1 MKNQVS
7 SFYKD
12 AAAVVDAGL
21 RKYMLKV
28 FSHMSLGLA
37 VTAFAAYFVS
47 TSPTFM
53 QSVLSSPGLMWGL
66 LFAEFGVVIYL
77 SSRIDKMSV
86 QTSQLC
92 FYSYALLSGISF
104 APIFLIYTGESITT
118 TFFVTSATFLSMV
131 IYGYTTNKDL
141 TGMGS
146 FFMMGL
152 FGLIIVSLVN
162 IFLGNSALHFVTS
175 IIGLVIFIGLTAW
188 DAQVI
193 KSLYFEGESQEAS
206 EKKSI
211 MGALRL
217 YLDFINM
224 FLYLLRFLG
233 NRRN

>member
-12 AAAVVDAGL
+12 AAAAVDAGL

-37 VTAFAAYFVS
+37 VTALAAYFIS

-53 QSVLSSPGLMWGL
+53 QAIFSSPGLMWGL
-66 LFAEFGVVIYL
+66 LFAELGVVIYL
-77 SSRIDKMSV
+77 SARIDKMSV
-86 QTSQLC
+86 QTSQMC
-92 FYSYALLSGISF
+92 FYSYALLSGISL
-104 APIFLIYTGESITT
+104 APVFLIYTGESITT

-131 IYGYTTNKDL
+131 IYGYTTDKDL
-141 TGMGS
+141 TNMGS
-146 FFMMGL
+146 FLIMGL
-152 FGLIIVSLVN
+152 FGLIIATLVN
-162 IFLGNSALHFVTS
+162 FFLKNSALHFVTS
-175 IIGLVIFIGLTAW
+175 VIGVVIFTGLVAW
-188 DAQVI
+188 DTQII

>member
-1 MKNQVS
+1 MKNQIS

-37 VTAFAAYFVS
+37 VTALVAYFVS

-53 QSVLSSPGLMWGL
+53 QSVLSSPILMWGL

-152 FGLIIVSLVN
+152 FGLIIVSFVN

>member
-12 AAAVVDAGL
+12 AAAAVDAGL

-37 VTAFAAYFVS
+37 VTALAAYFIS

-53 QSVLSSPGLMWGL
+53 QAIFSSPGLMWGL
-66 LFAEFGVVIYL
+66 LFAELGVVIYL
-77 SSRIDKMSV
+77 SARIDKMSV
-86 QTSQLC
+86 QTSQMC
-92 FYSYALLSGISF
+92 FYSYALLSGISL
-104 APIFLIYTGESITT
+104 APVFLIYTGESIAT

-131 IYGYTTNKDL
+131 IYGYTTDKDL
-141 TGMGS
+141 TSMGS
-146 FFMMGL
+146 FLMMGL
-152 FGLIIVSLVN
+152 FGLIIASLVN
-162 IFLGNSALHFVTS
+162 IFLKSSALLFATS
-175 IIGLVIFIGLTAW
+175 IIGIVIFTGLTAW
-188 DAQVI
+188 DTQII

-224 FLYLLRFLG
+224 FLYLLRFFG

>member
-12 AAAVVDAGL
+12 AAAAVDAGL

-37 VTAFAAYFVS
+37 VTALAAYFIS

-53 QSVLSSPGLMWGL
+53 QAIFSSPGLMWGL
-66 LFAEFGVVIYL
+66 LFAELGVVIYL
-77 SSRIDKMSV
+77 SARIDKMSV
-86 QTSQLC
+86 QTSQMC
-92 FYSYALLSGISF
+92 FYSYALLSGISL
-104 APIFLIYTGESITT
+104 APVFLIYTGESIAT

-131 IYGYTTNKDL
+131 IYGYTTDKDL
-141 TGMGS
+141 TSMGS
-146 FFMMGL
+146 FLMMGV
-152 FGLIIVSLVN
+152 FGLIIASLVN
-162 IFLGNSALHFVTS
+162 IFLKSSALLFATS
-175 IIGLVIFIGLTAW
+175 IIGIVIFTGLTAW
-188 DAQVI
+188 DTQII

-224 FLYLLRFLG
+224 FLYLLRFFG

>member
-12 AAAVVDAGL
+12 AVAAVDVGL

-28 FSHMSLGLA
+28 FSHMSVGLA
-37 VTAFAAYFVS
+37 VTALSAYFIS
-47 TSPTFM
+47 TSQVIMSAIFN
-53 QSVLSSPGLMWGL
+53 SGLIWGL
-66 LFAEFGVVIYL
+66 IIAELGLVIYL
-77 SSRIDKMSV
+77 SARIEKMSS
-86 QTSQLC
+86 QTAQFS
-92 FYSYALLSGISF
+92 FYSYALLSGISL
-104 APIFLIYTGESITT
+104 APVFVVYTGESIAT

-131 IYGYTTNKDL
+131 IYGYTTDKDL

-146 FFMMGL
+146 FLMMGL
-152 FGLIIVSLVN
+152 FGLIIATLVN
-162 IFLGNSALHFVTS
+162 LFLKNSTLNFVTS
-175 IIGLVIFIGLTAW
+175 IIGVVIFTGLTAW

-233 NRRN
+233 NRRD

>member
-12 AAAVVDAGL
+12 AVASVDVGL

-28 FSHMSLGLA
+28 FSHMSVGLA
-37 VTAFAAYFVS
+37 VTAAAAYFVS
-47 TSPTFM
+47 TSTAIM
-53 QSVLSSPGLMWGL
+53 QLLFSSGLMWGL
-66 LFAEFGVVIYL
+66 ILAELGVVIYL
-77 SSRIDKMSV
+77 SARIDKMST
-86 QTSQLC
+86 QTAQLC
-92 FYSYALLSGISF
+92 FYSYALLSGVSL
-104 APIFLIYTGESITT
+104 APIFLVYTGASIAT

-131 IYGYTTNKDL
+131 IYGYTTDKDL

-146 FFMMGL
+146 FFTMGL
-152 FGLIIVSLVN
+152 FGLIIASLVN
-162 IFLGNSALHFVTS
+162 IFLRNSALHFVTS
-175 IIGLVIFIGLTAW
+175 VIGVVIFTGLTAW

-224 FLYLLRFLG
+224 FMYMLRFLG
-233 NRRN
+233 NRRD

>member
-37 VTAFAAYFVS
+37 VTAIAAYFIS

-53 QSVLSSPGLMWGL
+53 QSVFSSPGLMWGL
-66 LFAEFGVVIYL
+66 LIAELGVVIYL
-77 SSRIDKMSV
+77 STRIDKMSV

-92 FYSYALLSGISF
+92 FYSYALLSGISL
-104 APIFLIYTGESITT
+104 APIFLIFTGESITT

-146 FFMMGL
+146 FLMMGL
-152 FGLIIVSLVN
+152 FGLIIATLVN
-162 IFLGNSALHFVTS
+162 FFLQNSALHFVTS
-175 IIGLVIFIGLTAW
+175 IIGIVIFTGLTAW